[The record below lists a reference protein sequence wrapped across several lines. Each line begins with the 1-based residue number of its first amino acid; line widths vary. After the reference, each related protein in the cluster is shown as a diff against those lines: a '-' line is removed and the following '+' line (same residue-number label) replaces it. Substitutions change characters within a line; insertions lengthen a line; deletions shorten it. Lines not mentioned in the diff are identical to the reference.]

1 LKRLG
6 GRGILLIF
14 AGILVVGFGLYMT
27 WRLFQSA
34 LNPLPI
40 ATAPPPVTEKVL
52 VTSRGIPLGSVLGP
66 NDLVLVDVPVGL
78 VPLSRMNDLSQAVG
92 KVTTVSLIA
101 GEMVLP
107 HHLVDPSNVID
118 RSLAFT
124 LGDDQV
130 LMAFPIVDLMSNLNI
145 LKKGDVVDIL
155 VTMANLQV
163 GAEGAFPAQGEAQAR
178 TFTFDA
184 MQRIVITAI
193 VKDVVQQQEQP
204 AATPQALLTPGAV
217 TTPQPPPEPSRG
229 QSRPVA
235 LMLAL
240 SPQDALVL
248 KNLKDTGAIFD
259 LVLRS
264 PTSTELFDTTP
275 VTSEYIIERYQLMIR

>member
-1 LKRLG
+1 MKRLG
-6 GRGILLIF
+6 ARGILLIF
-14 AGILVVGFGLYMT
+14 AGVVVVGFGLYMT
-27 WRLFQSA
+27 WRMFQSA
-34 LNPLPI
+34 LNPLPL
-40 ATAPPPVTEKVL
+40 ATAPPPVTDKVL
-52 VTSRGIPLGSVLGP
+52 VTSRGIPMGSVLTS

-78 VPLSRMNDLSQAVG
+78 VPLSRMNDINQAIG
-92 KVTTVSLIA
+92 KVSNVSMIA

-124 LGDDQV
+124 LEDDQV
-130 LMAFPIVDLMSNLNI
+130 LLAFPILDLMSSLNI
-145 LKKGDVVDIL
+145 LQKGDVVDIL
-155 VTMANLQV
+155 VTLQNIQV
-163 GAEGAFPAQGEAQAR
+163 GADTGFQVEEETQPR
-178 TFTFDA
+178 VFTFDA
-184 MQRIVITAI
+184 MQRIAITAI
-193 VKDVVQQQEQP
+193 VKDIVQQQQP
-204 AATPQALLTPGAV
+204 VPTPQVQLTPGAV
-217 TTPQPPPEPSRG
+217 LTPQPPPEPARG

-248 KNLKDTGAIFD
+248 KHLKDTGAIFD

-264 PTSTELFDTTP
+264 PTSTELFVTTP